1 MTAMT
6 RMKCAELPIGRRS
19 RVRRFA
25 DYMPQRNAG
34 V

>member
-6 RMKCAELPIGRRS
+6 RMKCAELPIGGHS
-19 RVRRFA
+19 GVRRFA